1 MSITDLETFDD
12 FMLHN
17 DDTAFVNQGFSANFG
32 GGYSFA
38 TDGEFPVLRE
48 FNLYFTGYKWYT
60 KLDGFN
66 EVLDFETNKNINNI
80 GALREF
86 YKRHLTHRSFIYN
99 HPTEG
104 ELKVRFAEPLIL
116 PKRIVGGGGVC
127 EDFTIKLKQVF

>member
-1 MSITDLETFDD
+1 MVDKALETFDD

-17 DDTAFVNQGFSANFG
+17 DDISYVNQGFSVDFG

-38 TDGEFPVLRE
+38 TDGEFPVLRI

-60 KLDGFN
+60 KMEGFH

-86 YKRHLTHRSFIYN
+86 YKRHLTHKSFIYN

-104 ELKVRFAEPLIL
+104 EMKVRFAEPLVL
-116 PKRIVGGGGVC
+116 PRRIKSGGGVC
-127 EDFTIKLKQVF
+127 EDFSIKLKQVF